1 MIGFVTLAAL
11 MLAAALAI
19 VLPALRRRTALA
31 LALAIPA
38 AAVAVYAAVGN
49 PSARDPITALSEH
62 VKRHPDDVCA
72 LTDLAVMLA
81 MSTTQHLAGEPERL
95 IERALAVDPKNAQA
109 LALSG
114 SMRFERGDYAGAIA
128 LWRQVLSQVP
138 ADSPIASSIM
148 HSIDKAQLMAKQ

>member
-1 MIGFVTLAAL
+1 
-11 MLAAALAI
+11 
-19 VLPALRRRTALA
+19 
-31 LALAIPA
+31 
-38 AAVAVYAAVGN
+38 
-49 PSARDPITALSEH
+49 
-62 VKRHPDDVCA
+62 
-72 LTDLAVMLA
+72 MLA